1 MSSRF
6 SLSRSL
12 KTRVTLFTLTI
23 SVLSIWTVTF
33 SASRLLQDDMQR
45 LLGEQQFSTVSV
57 IASNVNDRL
66 SDRLRALEAVAV
78 QIDADML
85 AHTVKLQTRLEERP
99 ILSIM
104 FNAGTF
110 VTGVDG
116 VAVASL
122 PVTAGRIGVSY
133 LERDFIVAAL
143 QEGRTSIGRPVIGK
157 QLKSALIVIA
167 APIRDRQGKVIGAL
181 AGVTDLSQPNFLD

>member
-23 SVLSIWTVTF
+23 FVLGVWALTF
-33 SASRLLQDDMQR
+33 FASRMLQGDMQR

-78 QIDADML
+78 QIDAGLL

-110 VTGVDG
+110 ATGVDG
-116 VAVASL
+116 
-122 PVTAGRIGVSY
+122 
-133 LERDFIVAAL
+133 
-143 QEGRTSIGRPVIGK
+143 
-157 QLKSALIVIA
+157 
-167 APIRDRQGKVIGAL
+167 L
-181 AGVTDLSQPNFLD
+181 A